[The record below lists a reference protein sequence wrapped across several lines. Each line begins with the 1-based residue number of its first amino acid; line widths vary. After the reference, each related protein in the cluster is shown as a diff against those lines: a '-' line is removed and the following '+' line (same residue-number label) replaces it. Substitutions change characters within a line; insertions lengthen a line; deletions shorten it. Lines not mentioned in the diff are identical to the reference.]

1 MSRADGG
8 MGGAVVAAAFVLWQG
23 GVIAGVAG
31 NGAVFAAEAA
41 VDGGV
46 AGFEAGVVFDIL
58 EGEAVGGELVVL
70 SGCAGTDGA
79 ALQVDAIG
87 FDVVAVFAG
96 KKAGLLVD
104 GVEVAGGVAAVNA
117 AGYFPYAAKAALYV
131 DIIF

>member
-1 MSRADGG
+1 M
-8 MGGAVVAAAFVLWQG
+8 
-23 GVIAGVAG
+23 
-31 NGAVFAAEAA
+31 
-41 VDGGV
+41 
-46 AGFEAGVVFDIL
+46 VFDIF

-96 KKAGLLVD
+96 KEAGLLVD

-117 AGYFPYAAKAALYV
+117 AGYFPYAAKAALQADVGSALADFLVYFVLWADDAQFAADVGV
-131 DIIF
+131 DAVGAGLGSDQGGVAFAVEAQFV